1 MTTGL
6 IRSHPAFGT
15 VTADGVSVHMRCMT
29 SLGIDLD
36 ALGIEPVFD
45 APDPVPAEPV
55 NDGRTLVV
63 GSTLAKALYSVW
75 SGAPITIVDSPPG
88 AGKTTLVA
96 QAVAYLRERSN
107 LKIIIACATRRAAYD
122 IAERI
127 AAELGPDKDGYPQVA
142 LSVSNMEPPIGV
154 LKGGAAAGGRNIPV
168 VRTIASCKTSNRP
181 PCDLMIIDE
190 AYQATFADVSN
201 ASDESQQILM
211 VGDPGQIGPVIVADV
226 SAFRGHE
233 SAPHMRA
240 PEVFAQMKNVEVHS
254 LDTTYRLGQE
264 TVNAIAPLYEFP
276 FTSSRAD
283 RYLTDA
289 DGDRVS
295 EIVPLLVP
303 VSPTFDHL
311 PTLVTVAEYAAGL
324 IGTELV
330 EFDEDDQPFTR
341 NLVASDIAIVVAHN
355 AQASGITAILRT
367 LRADGIHVGTAD
379 KMQGGQ
385 WHAVVAMD
393 PFIGYTSAGS
403 HQLSLGRLCVMASR
417 HQTHLTWVHDGDWET
432 ALLDPDIDQN
442 EARLGRRV
450 RIALTAD

>member
-1 MTTGL
+1 MTDIAGSAH
-6 IRSHPAFGT
+6 IRS
-15 VTADGVSVHMRCMT
+15 MT
-29 SLGIDLD
+29 SLGIDLAD
-36 ALGIEPVFD
+36 LGITPSID
-45 APDPVPAEPV
+45 APEQAPAEPV
-55 NDGRTLVV
+55 DDGRTLVV

-96 QAVAYLRERSN
+96 HAVAYLRERSK

-127 AAELGPDKDGYPQVA
+127 AAELGPDKDGNPQVA
-142 LSVSNMEPPIGV
+142 LSVSNMEPPVGV
-154 LKGGAAAGGRNIPV
+154 SRGGAADAGRNIPV

-181 PCDLMIIDE
+181 VCDLMIIDE

-201 ASDESQQILM
+201 ASDEAQQLLM
-211 VGDPGQIGPVIVADV
+211 VGDPGQIGPVVTADV
-226 SAFRGHE
+226 SAFRGRDA
-233 SAPHMRA
+233 APQMRA
-240 PEVFAQMKNVEVHS
+240 PEVFAQMANAEIHS
-254 LDTTYRLGQE
+254 LNTTYRLGQE
-264 TVNAIAPLYEFP
+264 TVDAIAPLYDFP

-289 DGDRVS
+289 DGERVS
-295 EIVPLLVP
+295 EIVPLSIP

-341 NLVASDIAIVVAHN
+341 QLVAADVAIVVAHN
-355 AQASGITAILRT
+355 AQASGITAILRS
-367 LRADGIHVGTAD
+367 LKADGIHVGTAD

-393 PFIGYTSAGS
+393 PFIGYTAAGS
-403 HQLSLGRLCVMASR
+403 HQLSPGRLCVMASR
-417 HQTHLTWVHDGDWET
+417 HMTHLSWVHDGDWES
-432 ALLDPDIDQN
+432 ALMDPDIDQH

-450 RIALTAD
+450 RVALTAQ